1 MKSLCRVV
9 ELLECLP
16 TLVWI
21 KWPKNKPKQAQKT
34 VLKSVSTPFLC
45 SRILLILSPYTSV
58 CKCTAQWAK
67 STYSENSPQ
76 IQAAAYNTSQ
86 MPIRCMLPV
95 NRWAL
100 SSRVAIWAT
109 AKTRM
114 ALTRIATSS
123 IWEAMRWPW
132 RVPSNRVSSTRIL
145 MYLSSRY
152 REVQVKIVSQIGK
165 QHPSLKI
172 WREI

>member
-1 MKSLCRVV
+1 MYYSCSITSY
-9 ELLECLP
+9 LERFQIKQQVCQRGFKMPPP
-16 TLVWI
+16 TQITYTSENVILD
-21 KWPKNKPKQAQKT
+21 
-34 VLKSVSTPFLC
+34 
-45 SRILLILSPYTSV
+45 ILLPMGTQQCASL
-58 CKCTAQWAK
+58 WDK

-109 AKTRM
+109 AKLRM

-123 IWEAMRWPW
+123 IWEAMRWPC

-145 MYLSSRY
+145 MYLSGRY
-152 REVQVKIVSQIGK
+152 EEVQLGSESGK
-165 QHPSLKI
+165 WHQSLK
-172 WREI
+172 WWSEV